1 MTSQQDRSA
10 RLKAAVKSNSTA
22 IEPSVVEKQLTAA
35 GAADRGI
42 ALQAVSLLVRES
54 PDRAT
59 AFADRVT
66 ELLEDDVL
74 AVRAAAALAAM
85 SLAKQRP
92 ESVQQ
97 AIPSLV
103 DLLDEDPPL
112 LRFRAA
118 GALAPLTDSHPEAF
132 SEHVDRLVR
141 SLRHGPRFETDL
153 QSVAQSSDLTAE
165 QKTQRLSVLKS
176 RTDELERGKIRSAG
190 TREVIV
196 NTLVEIAGIDPEAC
210 TPHRSDLVAALSDD
224 DPAVRAGAVE
234 IVRHLADDD
243 PAFAETAVDPL
254 LARLEDEAAFVRAR
268 AVRALGYLEAPDAID
283 PLSEL
288 ARQESNAELAE
299 LAADTA
305 DWLGSEDIGNA
316 V

>member
-10 RLKAAVKSNSTA
+10 QLKAAVQSKSTA
-22 IEPSVVEKQLTAA
+22 IEPSVVEKQLTAT

-54 PDRAT
+54 PDQAV

-85 SLAKQRP
+85 SLAEHRP
-92 ESVQQ
+92 ESIHQ

-103 DLLDEDPPL
+103 ELLDEDPPL

-118 GALAPLTDSHPEAF
+118 GALAPLTDSHPETF
-132 SEHVDRLVR
+132 SDHVDSLVR

-196 NTLVEIAGIDPEAC
+196 NTLVEVTRVDPEAC
-210 TPHRSDLVAALSDD
+210 TAHRSDLVAALSDD

-234 IVRHLADDD
+234 IVRHLADAD
-243 PAFAETAVDPL
+243 PAFAEQTVDPL
-254 LARLEDEAAFVRAR
+254 LTRLEDEAAFARAR
-268 AVRALGYLEAPDAID
+268 AVRALGFLEATDAID

-288 ARQESNAELAE
+288 ARHESNAELAE

-305 DWLGSEDIGNA
+305 DWLGSVEAENA